1 MSYATRDSLLSKR
14 HQRRYAEETVDGQV
28 FRLRSLNALESNTIQ
43 ARVLVEDDEDDR
55 VREIATVNCRLI
67 AQCVVDGNN
76 DRIFTDEDIDS
87 LAELDS
93 AFIERLA
100 KACRKHT
107 DFDPGAVE
115 KAEKNSNETAS

>member
-1 MSYATRDSLLSKR
+1 MSYATRESLLSRK
-14 HQRRYAEETVDGQV
+14 HSRRYADVVVDGQT

-43 ARVLVEDDEDDR
+43 ARVLVEDEEDER
-55 VREIATVNCRLI
+55 IHEIATANCRLI
-67 AQCVVDGNN
+67 TQCVVDANN
-76 DRIFTDEDIDS
+76 DRLFTDEDIDS

-100 KACRKHT
+100 KACRSHA
-107 DFDPGAVE
+107 DFDPKAVE